1 MDCVTFICISQPG
14 FAGLHMALHLP
25 ELLQLSICV
34 RVQFCA
40 HVLHPRQCSAVLI
53 PLLLHSLHCPE
64 SVLDCPLLE
73 RFHLLKP
80 LLVIHKHFEQTVSVT
95 IVLFV
100 ANHNQSL

>member
-1 MDCVTFICISQPG
+1 MDCVNFICVFQPG

-25 ELLQLSICV
+25 ELLQLSIRV
-34 RVQFCA
+34 RIQFSA
-40 HVLHPRQCSAVLI
+40 HVLHPRKCSTVLV

-80 LLVIHKHFEQTVSVT
+80 LLVIHKLFEQTVSVT
-95 IVLFV
+95 IVIFSKPQNL
-100 ANHNQSL
+100 